1 MKRKAIV
8 QLYEWKCSPRR
19 KPLILCGARQVGK
32 TWLMKEFAREAF
44 EHSLYVNFEENPR
57 VKDIFEQDFDIPRIL
72 AALSLLFHT
81 SIDEHTLLIFDEI
94 QEAPKGVTALK
105 YFYENAPQYPIVAA
119 GSLLGMAMHRR
130 DSFPVGK
137 VDFIELYPLSFMEYL
152 EAIGRDDLSELV
164 SHGSFDLLTVMH
176 DTLRGFLR
184 EYYYIGGMPEAVTT
198 YLDTH
203 DFEQVRRVHLR
214 LLDAYERDFLKHA
227 PASEVPRIRMVWHS
241 IAAQLVKENKK
252 FLYGLMKEGA
262 RAKEFE
268 VAIEWL
274 KDAGLV
280 YQVNRTK
287 KGELPLSA
295 YEDFSA
301 FKLFLLD
308 TGLLGAMHRLPA
320 DILLQGDR
328 LFSEYKG
335 AMTEQYV
342 LQQLKTIPDLMIYY
356 WSAENSQGELDFLV
370 QQGSRILPVEVKAEE
385 NLRARSLRSFVERNP
400 SLHGIRY
407 SMSPYREQDWMTN
420 VPLYAAGWLKA

>member
-1 MKRKAIV
+1 
-8 QLYEWKCSPRR
+8 
-19 KPLILCGARQVGK
+19 
-32 TWLMKEFAREAF
+32 MKEFAKEAF
-44 EHSLYVNFEENPR
+44 DRSLYVNFEENPR
-57 VKDIFEQDFDIPRIL
+57 VKDIFQQDFDIPRIL
-72 AALSLLFHT
+72 AALRLLFHT
-81 SIDEHTLLIFDEI
+81 PIDEHTLLIFDEI

-119 GSLLGMAMHRR
+119 GSLLGIAMHRG

-137 VDFIELYPLSFMEYL
+137 VDFMELYPLSFTEYL
-152 EAIGRDDLSELV
+152 EAIGRNDLSELIV
-164 SHGSFDLLTVMH
+164 RGDFDLLSVMH
-176 DTLRGFLR
+176 DVLRGFLR
-184 EYYYIGGMPEAVTT
+184 EYYYIGGMPEAVNT
-198 YLDTH
+198 YLDTR
-203 DFEQVRRVHLR
+203 DLDQVRQVHLR
-214 LLDAYERDFLKHA
+214 LLDAYERDFSKHA
-227 PASEVPRIRMVWHS
+227 PVNEVPRIRMVWHS

-287 KGELPLSA
+287 KGELPISA

-335 AMTEQYV
+335 ALTEQYV
-342 LQQLKTIPDLMIYY
+342 LQQLKTVSNLMIYY

-370 QQGSRILPVEVKAEE
+370 QQGSRILPIEVKAEE

-400 SLHGIRY
+400 SLHGIRF
-407 SMSPYREQDWMTN
+407 SMSPYREQEWMTN
-420 VPLYAAGWLKA
+420 VPLYSVEWL